1 MQVMNID
8 YTKFILP
15 NGLQLILHEDH
26 SIPIAA
32 VNVWYHVGS
41 KDEQQGKTGFAHL
54 FEHLMFEGSEHHNTS
69 YFSPLQKI
77 GASLNGS
84 TNPDRTNYWEDVP
97 SNYLELALWLESD
110 RMGFLLEALDVERL
124 NVQRDV
130 VKNERRQS
138 YENRPYGMTRFQM
151 QPHLFPAPHPYGW
164 LTIGSPEDLDNA
176 DIEDVKDFYRK
187 FYSPSN
193 ASLAIAGDINISTV
207 EKLVRKY
214 FGDLSP
220 TLSVPRIGRQD
231 SGLAGPVDIA
241 MYDNVELERLTV
253 AWPGVPRLHHD
264 ESALTVLAE
273 ILSGGRSSRLVR
285 SIVFEKELA
294 QSVYAFSMAAEIAG
308 EFDIDITVSPGVE
321 KRAVEEVLYEE
332 LYNFGS
338 NGPTVDEFNG
348 AKTRIVSYYTRSL
361 ERLGGFGGRA
371 DRLNAYNIYAG
382 DPGEINRV
390 LERYSAVT
398 MDDVKRVCAY
408 YLGLKRVAVWVSPEP
423 SRSSLKSSL
432 DRNKIPKGKKEI
444 TFEPPIP
451 ERAQLSSGTSV
462 LSVSRSQLPLVAV
475 GVVVPTGSTLDRPEM
490 GGLGFVTG
498 TALMEGTQNLGRDK
512 FAEAFES
519 MGSHLSIQTG
529 REHAVLAF
537 GSMKEHWQ
545 SALKL
550 LVEVLKEP
558 GFPEEGVAR
567 VLRDHNTALRRVAD
581 DPVSISE
588 RLIRGKLFGQETPY
602 GHPISGTEDSIAKIT
617 HDDIVSFHKTSGLS
631 SLDQMTL
638 IVVGDVSKDEVI
650 EIAGPIFSGGE
661 QTEIQK
667 KGDGTVLSSTGEAV
681 IWLVDKPGA
690 AQSVIR
696 MATAL
701 PVSRLHADYIP
712 MLVANYIL
720 GGDFSSR
727 LNMNLREDKG
737 YTYGYRSSIDWYK
750 AGAAMIV
757 GGSVHSEVT
766 AAAITETLR
775 EIESLVGSRLISS
788 RELEDAKA
796 SLVRGFPASF
806 ETSGHIAGRLE
817 DLVSYGLSDDDLQNS
832 VQAIQGLS
840 LDDVRRVA
848 VDAISSV
855 PDVITI
861 VGDRESIEPGVREL
875 GWSVVVADYAG
886 NSVS

>member
-1 MQVMNID
+1 MNID
-8 YTKFILP
+8 YMKFILP
-15 NGLQLILHEDH
+15 NGLQVILHEDH

-41 KDEQQGKTGFAHL
+41 KDEQIGKTGFAHL

-69 YFSPLQKI
+69 YFAPLQKI

-97 SNYLELALWLESD
+97 ANYLEQALWLESD
-110 RMGFLLEALDVERL
+110 RMGFLLEALDVERFD
-124 NVQRDV
+124 VQRDV

-151 QPHLFPAPHPYGW
+151 QPHLFPPPHPYAW

-187 FYSPSN
+187 FYTPSN
-193 ASLAIAGDINISTV
+193 ASLAIAGDIRMNET

-214 FGDLSP
+214 FDGLSP
-220 TLSVPRIGRQD
+220 APPVTRIKRQD
-231 SGLAGPVDIA
+231 SGLAGAVDIV
-241 MYDNVELERLTV
+241 MFDNVELERLTV
-253 AWPGVPRLHHD
+253 AWPGVPRLHSD
-264 ESALTVLAE
+264 ESALTILAE
-273 ILSGGRSSRLVR
+273 ILSGGRSSRLDR
-285 SIVFEKELA
+285 SIVYEKEMA

-321 KRAVEEVLYEE
+321 KRAIEEILYEE
-332 LYNFGS
+332 LYKFS
-338 NGPTVDEFNG
+338 TYGPTSDELSG

-361 ERLGGFGGRA
+361 ERIGGFGGRA
-371 DRLNAYNIYAG
+371 DRLNAYNIYAD

-390 LERYSAVT
+390 LEKYGAVT
-398 MDDVKRVCAY
+398 EEDVKRVCAH
-408 YLGLKRVAVWVSPEP
+408 YLGSTRVAVWVSPAKSHYSIGAP
-423 SRSSLKSSL
+423 IDRSKL
-432 DRNKIPKGKKEI
+432 PKGKKPVI
-444 TFEPPIP
+444 FVPPVP
-451 ERAQLSSGTSV
+451 ERADLPSGVPV
-462 LSVSRSQLPLVAV
+462 LSVYRSQLPLVAV
-475 GVVVPTGSTLDRPEM
+475 GVVVPSGSTTDSSEM
-490 GGLGFVTG
+490 PGLGFVTG
-498 TALMEGTQNLGRDK
+498 NALMEGTQKLGRDE

-519 MGSHLSIQTG
+519 MGSHLAIQTG
-529 REHAVLAF
+529 REHSVLAF
-537 GSMKEHWQ
+537 GSMKQHWQ
-545 SALKL
+545 SALQL

-558 GFPEEGVAR
+558 GFPAEGVDR
-567 VLRDHNTALRRVAD
+567 VLRDHSTALRRIAD

-602 GHPISGTEDSIAKIT
+602 GHPISGTLESVARIR
-617 HDDIVSFHKTSGLS
+617 HEDIVDFHGTGALS
-631 SLDQMTL
+631 NIGQMTL
-638 IVVGDVSKDEVI
+638 IVVGDVTQEEVLD
-650 EIAGPIFSGGE
+650 IAGPIFRGGSASREHEGSGG
-661 QTEIQK
+661 QSFATSR
-667 KGDGTVLSSTGEAV
+667 SST

-696 MATAL
+696 IASGL
-701 PVSRLHADYIP
+701 PLSRLHEDYVP
-712 MLVANYIL
+712 MLVVNYIL

-757 GGSVHSEVT
+757 GGSVHSGVT
-766 AAAITETLR
+766 VAALKETLM
-775 EIESLVGSRLISS
+775 EITDLVDSRLISS

-806 ETSGHIAGRLE
+806 ETSSHIAGRLE
-817 DLVSYGLSDDDLQNS
+817 DLVSYGLNDDDFQNS
-832 VQAIQGLS
+832 VQAIKDLS
-840 LDDVRRVA
+840 LRDVRRVA
-848 VDAISSV
+848 ASCLNSH

-861 VGDRESIEPGVREL
+861 VGDRKLIETDLVAL
-875 GWSVVVADYAG
+875 GWNVVLADYMG
-886 NSVS
+886 NEISG